1 MEYFKAGVLALV
13 PLLLLGCGSSFNC
26 AIFGDNIRGHVML
39 GPLAPTSSSRKM
51 VVEVS
56 SDGFAT
62 VSNIATVDNFQSFVV
77 VPYTVCGD
85 TGKTLSVRA
94 FVDQA
99 SNGTYVS
106 GAPSGRYDG
115 TSDGNAAYK
124 TLNFPAASTSSKD
137 SSSSDWKKDYNID
150 IAIDTVGGQ

>member
-1 MEYFKAGVLALV
+1 MENTKLGFLAIM
-13 PLLLLGCGSSFNC
+13 PLLILGCGNSFNC

-39 GPLAPTSSSRKM
+39 GPLAPVSSSRKM

-56 SDGFAT
+56 SDGFST
-62 VSNIATVDNFQSFVV
+62 VSNIATVDNFQSMVV

-94 FVDQA
+94 FVDQG
-99 SNGTYVS
+99 SSGTYVT

-124 TLNFPAASTSSKD
+124 TINFPTASSSSKD